1 MKFEFEGIPGG
12 NGECFHF
19 VVDKETF
26 IRIRGVEFYKQELE
40 YQKLWHNEVFTGP
53 SAIPFIEPTEWF
65 IDPSIF
71 FDGKSKLKIKIEIE
85 EIL

>member
-1 MKFEFEGIPGG
+1 MKKYEFYGIPSG

-19 VVDKETF
+19 VVDKETY
-26 IRIRGVEFYKQELE
+26 IRILGKDRYDMELQ
-40 YQKLWHNEVFTGP
+40 YQREWHNEVFTGP
-53 SAIPFIEPTEWF
+53 SATPFIESSEWY

-85 EIL
+85 EI